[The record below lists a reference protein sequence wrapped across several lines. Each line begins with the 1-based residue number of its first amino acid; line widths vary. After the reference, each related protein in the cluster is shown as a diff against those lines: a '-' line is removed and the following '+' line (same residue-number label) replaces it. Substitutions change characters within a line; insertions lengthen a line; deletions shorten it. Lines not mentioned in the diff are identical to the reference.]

1 MICNAGM
8 YKNPGLMRDTK
19 MDDFIVTFNLNFFC
33 PVVMTKEALPHL
45 EKTKG
50 NIVYVSSILGKA
62 TLALY
67 IDPLHWVHACVTANS
82 PNGQGGLVSAYGAS
96 KAALNYFAKA
106 VNRQEASKGIRIN
119 ILSPGVVV
127 TPIVTPFVSV
137 QRTGK
142 FEINEA
148 L

>member
-1 MICNAGM
+1 MCG
-8 YKNPGLMRDTK
+8 
-19 MDDFIVTFNLNFFC
+19 
-33 PVVMTKEALPHL
+33 
-45 EKTKG
+45 
-50 NIVYVSSILGKA
+50 
-62 TLALY
+62 ALY
-67 IDPLHWVHACVTANS
+67 TLFSVPANS
-82 PNGQGGLVSAYGAS
+82 PSGQGGLVSAYGAS

-137 QRTGK
+137 QKTGK